1 MVIADWKKG
10 KLIPIYQEKET
21 FSLGSLQ
28 KVDNKIV
35 KDWHS
40 FFIKNQEKYCLS
52 MYYQVKKNRISG
64 ITFFKGQ
71 SLSYPCPLEKEEVK
85 YYHSIGKRK

>member
-1 MVIADWKKG
+1 MCH
-10 KLIPIYQEKET
+10 
-21 FSLGSLQ
+21 LGSLQ

-52 MYYQVKKNRISG
+52 MYYQVKKTELVELRFLKVNLYLIH
-64 ITFFKGQ
+64 
-71 SLSYPCPLEKEEVK
+71 V
-85 YYHSIGKRK
+85 H